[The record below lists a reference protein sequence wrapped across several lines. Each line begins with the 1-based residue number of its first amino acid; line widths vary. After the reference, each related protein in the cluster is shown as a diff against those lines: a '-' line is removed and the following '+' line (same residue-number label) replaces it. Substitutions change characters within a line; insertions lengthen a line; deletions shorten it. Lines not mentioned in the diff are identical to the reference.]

1 MMFSEM
7 IRDLK
12 NGKLPKIVPLKKRLQ
27 FAVIKKLGVIQQ
39 PYLFWPPDPKQN
51 PPATHILWAAL
62 ILEDNE
68 NVRLAADIIKH
79 EHHERMAAKSGGQSK
94 GQGILKRETIIQ
106 SAVQELT
113 DLLPPDSLQA
123 NIEDKIR
130 KVFP

>member
-1 MMFSEM
+1 M

-12 NGKLPKIVPLKKRLQ
+12 NGKLPEITPLKKRLQ

-62 ILEDNE
+62 ILEDNQ
-68 NVRLAADIIKH
+68 NAHLAADILKH
-79 EHHERMAAKSGGQSK
+79 EHHERMAAKTGGQSK
-94 GQGILKRETIIQ
+94 GQGILARETIIQ
-106 SAVQELT
+106 SALQELT

-123 NIEDKIR
+123 NIEGKIR
-130 KVFP
+130 KVFT